1 MGFAA
6 SLASVIVAAATLMNT
21 AFDTVKPNMDIDGT
35 LFLINRQYRITDS
48 YIPEVRQADVS
59 GKVREMRDDA
69 AAALEAMFAACKE
82 EAKVTLVTVSGY
94 RSYQT
99 QKTLFSRKL
108 QNVKGSYA
116 RADQYVARAGA
127 SEHQL
132 GLAMDVN
139 QKSKNTGLTASFA
152 RTKGGKWM
160 AENCHRF
167 GFILRY
173 QEGWEDITGY
183 NYESWHVRYVGVE
196 AATAMAEANIPME
209 TYMDGYLTD
218 TLIHILESAE

>member
-6 SLASVIVAAATLMNT
+6 SLAAVVTAAATLMNT

-35 LFLINRQYRITDS
+35 LFLINRQYRIS
-48 YIPEVRQADVS
+48 EAYIPEVRKANVS
-59 GKVREMRDDA
+59 GKVREMREDA
-69 AAALEAMFAACKE
+69 AAALEEMFAACKK

-94 RSYQT
+94 RSFQT
-99 QKTLFSRKL
+99 QKTLYSRKL
-108 QNVKGSYA
+108 QNVKGSYEK
-116 RADQYVARAGA
+116 ADEYVARAGA

-139 QKSKNTGLTASFA
+139 QKSKDTGLTASFA

-196 AATAMAEANIPME
+196 AATAMVEANIPME
-209 TYMDGYLTD
+209 TYMDDYLTD

>member
-21 AFDTVKPNMDIDGT
+21 AFDTVKPNMDIEGT

-59 GKVREMRDDA
+59 GKVREMRADA

-99 QKTLFSRKL
+99 QKTLYSRKL

-132 GLAMDVN
+132 GLAMDVG
-139 QKSKNTGLTASFA
+139 QKGKGSLTASF
-152 RTKGGKWM
+152 RLTKGGQWLKD
-160 AENCHRF
+160 NCWRF
-167 GFILRY
+167 GFVIRY
-173 QEGWEDITGY
+173 GETWQDITGY
-183 NYESWHVRYVGVE
+183 KYEPWHVRYVGKEYAQSLHE
-196 AATAMAEANIPME
+196 ADVPME
-209 TYMDGYLTD
+209 TWLLSLREERLLD
-218 TLIHILESAE
+218 ILSGVE